1 MEFIH
6 HGVVLARLIRSSEII
21 FNELNF
27 YSLPDE
33 GIQFGTWGYDKGKSL
48 AAHNHKK
55 HDKLSL
61 RTSELIFVLS
71 GGLKVSLYTELDEI
85 LSEFTILVGDVLI
98 CLAGGHGYEVLEDG
112 TKILEIKNG
121 PYFGTEV
128 DRRRI

>member
-1 MEFIH
+1 METST
-6 HGVVLARLIRSSEII
+6 AETA
-21 FNELNF
+21 
-27 YSLPDE
+27 
-33 GIQFGTWGYDKGKSL
+33 FGTAKTTCPNVLYISI
-48 AAHNHKK
+48 
-55 HDKLSL
+55 
-61 RTSELIFVLS
+61 ELIFVLS